1 MFDTQEGYYS
11 VKINVADRTVV
22 HTVYANSDYDAAV
35 KVRQTT
41 GVMPANDGDV
51 SYLAP
56 RLFFLPTA
64 GLLPV

>member
-1 MFDTQEGYYS
+1 MDTQEGYYS
-11 VKINVADRTVV
+11 VKINVQDRTFV
-22 HTVYANSDYDAAV
+22 HTVYARSDYDAAV

-41 GVMPANDGDV
+41 GQMPSNDKDV
-51 SYLAP
+51 SFLSP